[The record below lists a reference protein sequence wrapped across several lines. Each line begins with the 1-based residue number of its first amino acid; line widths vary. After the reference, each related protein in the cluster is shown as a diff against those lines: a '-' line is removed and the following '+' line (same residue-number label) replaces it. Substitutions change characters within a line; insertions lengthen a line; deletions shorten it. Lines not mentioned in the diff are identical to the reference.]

1 MSGNSNRNLRMR
13 YIAEHNDTR
22 TRDKRLKR
30 AVYRVCRLWKLF
42 FSLLPFIMFDGS
54 VRCGTAGVKNYCVA
68 QRAHML
74 TQTFKIIRVIR
85 TLIADEIG
93 TTEKT

>member
-1 MSGNSNRNLRMR
+1 MR
-13 YIAEHNDTR
+13 CFAEHDDDTR

-30 AVYRVCRLWKLF
+30 AIYHVCRTLEIV
-42 FSLLPFIMFDGS
+42 FSLLPFIMFDGG

-68 QRAHML
+68 QRVHML
-74 TQTFKIIRVIR
+74 TQTFKIIRVVR

-93 TTEKT
+93 KTEKRQLS